1 MMGVPD
7 GERAGITGRR
17 AASVCASRSCSRL
30 RGARVVIA
38 GRRAAQRQAQA
49 ARLGSKAEFV
59 RRRGRCVDERWAQL
73 TGPRDVEELPQPPAE
88 PAGCA
93 RHAQAICPASG
104 ERRCSRGDHDARGPS
119 WTLGPGAARIKERLR
134 LLQMPGYAM
143 LPLAGASLFEAVTA
157 TTTAP
162 ASSRPAAP
170 PCPMRAQYPAAV
182 TRGYGCVTVSD
193 ALAVAWR
200 RER

>member
-1 MMGVPD
+1 MCIAEPF
-7 GERAGITGRR
+7 AP
-17 AASVCASRSCSRL
+17 AA
-30 RGARVVIA
+30 ARVVIA
-38 GRRAAQRQAQA
+38 GRRPALRQAQA
-49 ARLGSKAEFV
+49 AKLGSKAEFV

-73 TGPRDVEELPQPPAE
+73 TGPRDVEELSQPPAE
-88 PAGCA
+88 PGGCA
-93 RHAQAICPASG
+93 RHAQAISRASG

-119 WTLGPGAARIKERLR
+119 WTLGPGAARDQGTAPP
-134 LLQMPGYAM
+134 LQMPGYAM
-143 LPLAGASLFEAVTA
+143 LLLAGASLFEAVTA
-157 TTTAP
+157 PTTAP
-162 ASSRPAAP
+162 AGSRPTAP